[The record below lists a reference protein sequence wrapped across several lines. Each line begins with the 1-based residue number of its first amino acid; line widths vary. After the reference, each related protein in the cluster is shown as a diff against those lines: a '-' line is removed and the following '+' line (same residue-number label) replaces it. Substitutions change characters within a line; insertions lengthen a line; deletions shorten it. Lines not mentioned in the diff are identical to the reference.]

1 MRMCSCEAAAI
12 DTKVIDFER
21 IEKDSRQ
28 ILEIKNGQ
36 LAIPEKVL
44 AKMGLKNGDM
54 VEISQVGS
62 TLFIV
67 PAQFSNDLDDE
78 MVEELIRQGLLIG

>member
-1 MRMCSCEAAAI
+1 MCSCEAVAI
-12 DTKVIDFER
+12 DAKIIDFEQMD
-21 IEKDSRQ
+21 KGSRQ
-28 ILEIKNGQ
+28 MLEIKNGQ

-44 AKMGLKNGDM
+44 AKMGLKNGDT

-67 PAQFSNDLDDE
+67 PAQFSNDLDDDMLE
-78 MVEELIRQGLLIG
+78 DLIRQGLLIG